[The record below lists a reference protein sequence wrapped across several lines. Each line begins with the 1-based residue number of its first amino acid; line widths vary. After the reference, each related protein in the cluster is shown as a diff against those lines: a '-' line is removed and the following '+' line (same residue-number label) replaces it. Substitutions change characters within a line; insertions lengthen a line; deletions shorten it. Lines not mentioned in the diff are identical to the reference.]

1 MADKLGNLEQG
12 VKSQIVTWHLAD
24 GTPTDDKSKA
34 ATAEVVTT
42 YDDGSSD
49 RRIMNR
55 PGSQP
60 NV

>member
-1 MADKLGNLEQG
+1 MSDNLGNLEEG
-12 VKSQIVTWHLAD
+12 VKSQTVTWHLAD
-24 GTPTDDKSKA
+24 GTPTKDKSKA

-55 PGSQP
+55 PGEQP